1 MNKFQIIL
9 KPVRWPVNGRT
20 NQHFNLEQTMVF
32 RINTMAG
39 WNLIH
44 QFREIGI
51 RNCPQ
56 SHKNNLNVRTSE
68 S

>member
-9 KPVRWPVNGRT
+9 RPVGWSVNGRT
-20 NQHFNLEQTMVF
+20 KQHVNLEQTMVF

-51 RNCPQ
+51 RSCPQ
-56 SHKNNLNVRTSE
+56 SQKNNLNVRTTE

>member
-9 KPVRWPVNGRT
+9 KPVRWPVYWRT
-20 NQHFNLEQTMVF
+20 NQHLNLEQIMVF
-32 RINTMAG
+32 RMNTMAG

-51 RNCPQ
+51 RSCP
-56 SHKNNLNVRTSE
+56 
-68 S
+68 

>member
-9 KPVRWPVNGRT
+9 RPVRWLVNGRT
-20 NQHFNLEQTMVF
+20 NQHFNLEQTMAF

-44 QFREIGI
+44 QFRDIGI

-56 SHKNNLNVRTSE
+56 SQKNNLNVRTSE

>member
-1 MNKFQIIL
+1 MNKFQIII

-20 NQHFNLEQTMVF
+20 NQHYNLKQTMAF

-39 WNLIH
+39 WNFIH

-51 RNCPQ
+51 RSCPQ
-56 SHKNNLNVRTSE
+56 SQKNNLNARTSE

>member
-9 KPVRWPVNGRT
+9 KSVRWPLTGRT

-32 RINTMAG
+32 SVNTLAG

-44 QFREIGI
+44 QFLEPGI
-51 RNCPQ
+51 RSCPQ
-56 SHKNNLNVRTSE
+56 SQKNSLNTSTSE